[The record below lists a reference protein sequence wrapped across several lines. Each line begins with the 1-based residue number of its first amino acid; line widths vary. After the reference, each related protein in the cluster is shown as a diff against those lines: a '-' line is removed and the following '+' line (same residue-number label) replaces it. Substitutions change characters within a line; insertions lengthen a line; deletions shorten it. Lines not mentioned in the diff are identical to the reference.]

1 MTVMKMTSSS
11 IEKSRFILKNIVSGE
26 FSINNLSV
34 SQIQKLPMIIRING
48 AAIAVEYLLGKDDFK
63 VKNIGKFCIK
73 YIFHYSCI
81 KIDEKVKVLKEIK
94 ADKYMCLQKDLY
106 EFSLI
111 LKKLSLVF
119 EKSKEETVS

>member
-1 MTVMKMTSSS
+1 MISSS
-11 IEKSRFILKNIVSGE
+11 IEKSRFILKDITSGE

-34 SQIQKLPMIIRING
+34 SEIQKLPMMVRING
-48 AAIAVEYLLGKDDFK
+48 AAIAIEYLLGKDDFK

-73 YIFHYSCI
+73 YISHYSCI
-81 KIDEKVKVLKEIK
+81 KIDEKVGVLKEIK

-106 EFSLI
+106 EFSLM
-111 LKKLSLVF
+111 LKKLAVAF

>member
-1 MTVMKMTSSS
+1 MISSS
-11 IEKSRFILKNIVSGE
+11 IEKSRFILKDITSGE

-34 SQIQKLPMIIRING
+34 SEIQKLPMMVRING
-48 AAIAVEYLLGKDDFK
+48 AAIAIEYLLGKDDFK

-73 YIFHYSCI
+73 YISHYSCI
-81 KIDEKVKVLKEIK
+81 KIDEKVEVLKEIK

-106 EFSLI
+106 EFSLM
-111 LKKLSLVF
+111 LKKLAVAF